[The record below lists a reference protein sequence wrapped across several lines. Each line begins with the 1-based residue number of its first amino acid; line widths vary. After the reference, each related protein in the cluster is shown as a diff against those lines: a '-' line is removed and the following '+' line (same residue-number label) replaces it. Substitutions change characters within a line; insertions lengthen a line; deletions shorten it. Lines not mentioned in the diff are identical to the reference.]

1 MSHGLLITRD
11 TIKLVRKEP
20 RPTVIL
26 REISSRLVGC
36 RPAAKH
42 TWKKLFRK
50 LLSLFAY
57 YDYVNAVCL
66 NDSIKLP
73 VYAIVA
79 GQRKKKHT
87 LLYNRSGLLVY

>member
-11 TIKLVRKEP
+11 TIKSVKKESKP
-20 RPTVIL
+20 SVIS

-66 NDSIKLP
+66 NDSIKR
-73 VYAIVA
+73 VYPACLCVCVM
-79 GQRKKKHT
+79 
-87 LLYNRSGLLVY
+87 RSWQEQ